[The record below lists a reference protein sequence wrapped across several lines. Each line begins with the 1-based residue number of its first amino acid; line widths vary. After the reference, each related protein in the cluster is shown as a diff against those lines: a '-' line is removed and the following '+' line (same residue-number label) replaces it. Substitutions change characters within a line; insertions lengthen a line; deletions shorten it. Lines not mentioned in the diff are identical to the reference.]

1 MLTVSADFSVLQ
13 GVAQFISYAVLAIFA
28 ENVVFARAM
37 GVFPLIRTVLPAW
50 LPATALRPL
59 VYLSCAAVGMAVV
72 WLLLGLTPAV
82 WRVPCR
88 EQLPIAT
95 CTCSVLGTMLLCA
108 NQNYDLLQSIAF
120 GFGSGVGYLFA
131 VLVVDEGR
139 RRLGSKDVPA
149 IFRGLPS
156 WLIYIGIL
164 SLALYALME

>member
-1 MLTVSADFSVLQ
+1 
-13 GVAQFISYAVLAIFA
+13 
-28 ENVVFARAM
+28 
-37 GVFPLIRTVLPAW
+37 
-50 LPATALRPL
+50 
-59 VYLSCAAVGMAVV
+59 MAVV

-120 GFGSGVGYLFA
+120 GLAAGWGTCLRCLLWMRAAAGWA
-131 VLVVDEGR
+131 VRTCLRSSAGCPVAD
-139 RRLGSKDVPA
+139 LY
-149 IFRGLPS
+149 
-156 WLIYIGIL
+156 WIL